1 MTDKEKLDHQKSE
14 LIEDLVAT
22 NTVMEEVW
30 RYHPE
35 NPDKKDVVKEFN
47 ILTQIKSDI
56 EKELAELDK

>member
-47 ILTQIKSDI
+47 ILTQIKSNI